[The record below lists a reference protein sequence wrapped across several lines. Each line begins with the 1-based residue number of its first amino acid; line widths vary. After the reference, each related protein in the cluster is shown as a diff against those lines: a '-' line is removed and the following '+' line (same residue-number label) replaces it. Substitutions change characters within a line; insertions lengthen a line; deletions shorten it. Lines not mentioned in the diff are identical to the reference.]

1 MYERSP
7 ANGFVTLFLFSLDSS
22 GKGEFVGAGHNP
34 AYLFRA
40 ASGEIEELESQG
52 MILGAF
58 PSAKYTSSPLQID
71 PGDVLVVYSDGVTE
85 ATGHDDEMFGEQRLL
100 ELIRA
105 NASGGASVLEG
116 KILEELERFTEGV
129 DQNDDITFLLIENKR
144 A

>member
-1 MYERSP
+1 M
-7 ANGFVTLFLFSLDSS
+7 
-22 GKGEFVGAGHNP
+22 
-34 AYLFRA
+34 
-40 ASGEIEELESQG
+40 
-52 MILGAF
+52 
-58 PSAKYTSSPLQID
+58 
-71 PGDVLVVYSDGVTE
+71 VYSDGVTE
-85 ATGHDDEMFGEQRLL
+85 AAGHDDEMFGEQRLL

>member
-1 MYERSP
+1 M
-7 ANGFVTLFLFSLDSS
+7 TLFLFSLDAS
-22 GKGEFVGAGHNP
+22 GKGEFVSAGHNP

-85 ATGHDDEMFGEQRLL
+85 AAGHDDEMFGEQRLL